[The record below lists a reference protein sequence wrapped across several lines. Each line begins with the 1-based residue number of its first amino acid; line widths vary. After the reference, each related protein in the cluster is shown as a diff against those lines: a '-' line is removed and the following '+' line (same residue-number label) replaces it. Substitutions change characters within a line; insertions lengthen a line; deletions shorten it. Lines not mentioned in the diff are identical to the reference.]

1 METTEIMEN
10 EAVVDAVSD
19 VAETAVK
26 NVDNKFV
33 AGIGTAV
40 GIGVAVY
47 GIYIVG
53 KKVIIPGIK
62 WAKNKVD
69 EAKQVKEDQK
79 RYVNAETTENGEE
92 EGTK

>member
-26 NVDNKFV
+26 NVDNKFL
-33 AGIGTAV
+33 AGIGTALV
-40 GIGVAVY
+40 IGAAGY
-47 GIYIVG
+47 GIYVVVT
-53 KKVIIPGIK
+53 KVVIPGAK
-62 WAKNKVD
+62 WATNKVN
-69 EAKQVKEDQK
+69 EVRQVKEDQK

>member
-26 NVDNKFV
+26 NVDNKFL
-33 AGIGTAV
+33 AGIGTALA
-40 GIGVAVY
+40 IGAAGY
-47 GIYIVG
+47 GIYVVVT
-53 KKVIIPGIK
+53 KVVIPGAK
-62 WAKNKVD
+62 WATNKVN
-69 EAKQVKEDQK
+69 EVKQVKEDRK
-79 RYVNAETTENGEE
+79 NYVNAEITENSEE

>member
-1 METTEIMEN
+1 MKTTEIMEN

-26 NVDNKFV
+26 NVDNKFL
-33 AGIGTAV
+33 AGIGTALAIGAV
-40 GIGVAVY
+40 GG
-47 GIYIVG
+47 GIYVIVT
-53 KKVIIPGIK
+53 KVVIPGAK
-62 WAKNKVD
+62 WATNKINEVR
-69 EAKQVKEDQK
+69 QVKEDQK